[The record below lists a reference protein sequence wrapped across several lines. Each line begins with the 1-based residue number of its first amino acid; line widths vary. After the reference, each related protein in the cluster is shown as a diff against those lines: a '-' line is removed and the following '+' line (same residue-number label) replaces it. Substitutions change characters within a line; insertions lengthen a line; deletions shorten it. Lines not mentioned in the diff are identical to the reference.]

1 MLSMH
6 GFLRGLCPSLFLCS
20 GTLLAQELPTPA
32 QVWKSTAGAWQQL
45 EQPTLITVALLPA
58 LVALDRPIE
67 AGWQCSPAADAVFEV
82 ARLYGERWTPVV
94 LAAGLYGAGWLM
106 QDRRLRRVGLAIA
119 GGAGIAALLVT
130 GVKVAVG
137 RARPS
142 VGAGSLAFSAPGWDD
157 LHQSFPSGHSALAFL
172 MSTIVAS
179 SFQLPPAVRAFVYGG
194 ATLTA
199 VSRLYHRRHWLSDVV
214 AGALVGWVVGQT
226 MVGVFVSPQFSA
238 GVELVPVPSGVGI
251 RVPLR

>member
-1 MLSMH
+1 MLSMP
-6 GFLRGLCPSLFLCS
+6 GSLRGLCSSLLLCS

-32 QVWKSTAGAWQQL
+32 HVWRSTTGVWQRV
-45 EQPTLITVALLPA
+45 EQPVLLAVALLPA

-67 AGWQCSPAADAVFEV
+67 AGWQYSPAADAVFGA

-119 GGAGIAALLVT
+119 GGAGITALLVT
-130 GVKVAVG
+130 GMKVAVG

-157 LHQSFPSGHSALAFL
+157 SHQSFPSGHSALAFL
-172 MSTIVAS
+172 LSTIVAS
-179 SFQLPPAVRAFVYGG
+179 SFQLPPAGQAFVYGG
-194 ATLTA
+194 AALTA

-226 MVGVFVSPQFSA
+226 VVGVLVSPQFSA
-238 GVELVPVPSGVGI
+238 GVELVPVPAGVGI